1 MAPASIARTSA
12 RPRVPHIEGRSTL
25 TESPLL
31 IRLINRSS
39 DRSIILSLGFDLL
52 SLIYEV
58 SSFAPPIF
66 LVVASVIIAE

>member
-39 DRSIILSLGFDLL
+39 DRSIILSPGFDLL

-58 SSFAPPIF
+58 SSFAPPNF